1 MKQVFL
7 AIIIALMTVGL
18 YGQQPNLAPAEG
30 RIKLELIWEKEIP
43 EGIADVAIDKA
54 RGGLFCPTVVVTG
67 NCENAREILFFD
79 TLGRIERRMK
89 LKEWSQVR
97 ISDNGKYIGIM
108 HPEKWDGEF
117 HYGPVEIIELSGKLV
132 KKVGT
137 VYGTWWWVSPKGD
150 EVIVKDVWSD
160 DDIYYFKGTPGKD
173 KANLT
178 TGEGDVTMF
187 AGIPAIKWS
196 GTESGYFQIGNLI
209 SNLECLPNGHTISSS
224 GDYVAIPKAV
234 SRNKDYVYHLL
245 VYRNNVL
252 LKEFALEKKG
262 WVLSSF
268 SPDRRFLAVAV
279 ENAVFLFDLTE
290 KKRLWKYES
299 DDPHQ
304 ILNLGTTL
312 DFSTDSL
319 FYLAGVFCHY
329 ENMGSKDPAERILI
343 FSKKGK
349 NLLNSIISENLH
361 RMEKIDFKVNPK
373 GDQLCYVTNHSIR
386 VFQLR
391 RAQ

>member
-196 GTESGYFQIGNLI
+196 GVKNGYLQIGNKVVTP
-209 SNLECLPNGHTISSS
+209 SPDGNYVTFVKYMAGGNG
-224 GDYVAIPKAV
+224 YV
-234 SRNKDYVYHLL
+234 DHLL
-245 VYRNNVL
+245 LYTRDGRLVRKFNLN
-252 LKEFALEKKG
+252 KG
-262 WVLSSF
+262 GSLFTIF
-268 SPDRRFLAVAV
+268 SPDSRFSVAV
-279 ENAVFLFDLTE
+279 VENLVFLIDVE
-290 KKRLWKYES
+290 NKKILWKYES
-299 DDPHQ
+299 NDQHQ
-304 ILNLGTTL
+304 ALNRSSTI
-312 DFSTDSL
+312 DFSSSPP
-319 FYLAGVFCHY
+319 FYIAGVFHHH
-329 ENMGSKDPAERILI
+329 EHLGPKLRDEKIII
-343 FSKKGK
+343 FSQQGKVILDTIITKTLDTIGK
-349 NLLNSIISENLH
+349 NILRINQ
-361 RMEKIDFKVNPK
+361 K
-373 GDQLCYVTNHSIR
+373 GDMLCYVTGRKIR
-386 VFQLR
+386 VFRLR